1 MAKRKQTPVN
11 NAVTPLTEEAA
22 SNNIRFE
29 NYIVIADKLGI
40 TIDDSNDVLAHI
52 IDRIDALKNE
62 LKNKDNYISELEDRV
77 IKNKVAPV
85 KQTQPVV
92 KETTSKMVKV
102 KANNGADVYLT
113 QEAFKNHGHLYK
125 KID

>member
-1 MAKRKQTPVN
+1 MAKGKQTPVN
-11 NAVTPLTEEAA
+11 NAVTLLTDEAD

-40 TIDDSNDVLAHI
+40 TIDDSNDVIAQI
-52 IDRIDALKNE
+52 IERIDALKNE
-62 LKNKDNYISELEDRV
+62 LKYKDNYISELEDRV
-77 IKNKVAPV
+77 IKNKVATV

>member
-1 MAKRKQTPVN
+1 MAKGKQTPVN
-11 NAVTPLTEEAA
+11 NAVTLLTDEAA
-22 SNNIRFE
+22 TINIRFE

-40 TIDDSNDVLAHI
+40 TIDDSNDVIAQI
-52 IDRIDALKNE
+52 IERIDALKNE
-62 LKNKDNYISELEDRV
+62 LKYKDNYISELEDRV
-77 IKNKVAPV
+77 IKNKVATV

-92 KETTSKMVKV
+92 KEAQSKMVKV

>member
-1 MAKRKQTPVN
+1 MAKGKQTPVN
-11 NAVTPLTEEAA
+11 NAVTLLTDEAA

-40 TIDDSNDVLAHI
+40 TIDDSNDVIAQI
-52 IDRIDALKNE
+52 IERIDALKNE
-62 LKNKDNYISELEDRV
+62 LKYKDNYISELEDRV
-77 IKNKVAPV
+77 IKNKVATV